1 MKRFLV
7 LISVVALW
15 SLGFAA
21 PALAAP
27 PSNDTYAGR
36 VDVTGS
42 LPFSD
47 SVDTTEAT
55 TDADDDEM
63 NTDCQFAS
71 VDASVWYEFTAPADE
86 SIIIETSGSSYVAG
100 IIVATGS
107 PGSFSTVACGASGG
121 GIQVAAIGGPVV
133 FPASSGETYTILA
146 VDLEGLG
153 GGTLEIT
160 IDVAPPAPTIDVTV
174 NPTGAFNKQTGSATI
189 SGTVTCTGDVQFAFI
204 EVQLTQSVGR
214 FTISGFGSAEGFA
227 CDGTAQPWSAE
238 VFGQSG
244 LFKGGR
250 ATALTF
256 AVACDSLQCGFAEDQ
271 AVVRLR

>member
-15 SLGFAA
+15 SLAFA
-21 PALAAP
+21 PSALADAP
-27 PSNDTYAGR
+27 GNDTYAGR
-36 VDVTGS
+36 SLVGS
-42 LPFSD
+42 LSFSD

-63 NTDCQFAS
+63 NADCQFAS
-71 VDASVWYEFTAPADE
+71 VEASVWYEFTAPADE
-86 SIIIETSGSSYVAG
+86 SIMIETSGSSYVAG
-100 IIVATGS
+100 VIVAIGS

-121 GIQVAAIGGPVV
+121 GIQLAAIGGPLI

-174 NPTGAFNKQTGSATI
+174 DPTGTFNKQTGSATI

-256 AVACDSLQCGFAEDQ
+256 AVACDSLQCGFDEDQ
-271 AVVRLR
+271 TVVRLR